1 MGHEPTSEMGKSR
14 QGATGPRCHVGSR
27 LQALLPGLMFSIM
40 TPQFLQKGTSL
51 DSTSGCGLRKTLVN
65 SLRPKSR
72 VSPYICY
79 CRFHGRG
86 SGDWS
91 ASACWSRA
99 SGGRVSESDLS
110 AGGVVAGGSICL
122 CDHTHS
128 QSTALREESP
138 EGHMSNQQ

>member
-27 LQALLPGLMFSIM
+27 LQALLPGLMFSIT

-51 DSTSGCGLRKTLVN
+51 DSTSGCGPRKTLVK

-72 VSPYICY
+72 VSPNICY
-79 CRFHGRG
+79 CRFQG
-86 SGDWS
+86 S
-91 ASACWSRA
+91 ASVCWSRA

-122 CDHTHS
+122 CDHIHS